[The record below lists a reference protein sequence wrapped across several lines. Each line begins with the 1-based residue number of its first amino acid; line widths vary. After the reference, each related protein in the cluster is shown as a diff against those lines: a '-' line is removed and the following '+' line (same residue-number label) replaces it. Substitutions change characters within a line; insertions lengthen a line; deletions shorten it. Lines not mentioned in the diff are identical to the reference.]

1 MKTKVKASDYVNKNV
16 SPDSDDYFDFANFT
30 KDLMIEQGYEKELKE
45 EIGEEKIRSL
55 SEQRQQYL
63 NTYTKGHYKRVTV
76 LIPKEKE
83 EILAFLKTKKPVS
96 TYILEL
102 IQNDMEKNGNK

>member
-1 MKTKVKASDYVNKNV
+1 MKTKVKASDYVNKDV

-30 KDLMIEQGYEKELKE
+30 KDLMIEQGYGKELKE
-45 EIGEEKIRSL
+45 EIGEEKLRSL

-76 LIPKEKE
+76 LVPKEE
-83 EILAFLKTKKPVS
+83 ENILAFLKTKKPVS
-96 TYILEL
+96 AYILGL
-102 IQNDMEKNGNK
+102 IREDMKKNGKR